1 MGYDSGRAHTDR
13 LIEEVSQRGIVTFGM
28 RVFVADAP
36 TRRAVR
42 YEQARCASKR
52 GGGAHAPPQAPL
64 ILYG

>member
-1 MGYDSGRAHTDR
+1 M
-13 LIEEVSQRGIVTFGM
+13 IEEVSQRGIVTFGM